1 MNEYWRGIVE
11 KTFQMALEDLG
22 VKENYRLEMA
32 QGIPFSGDA
41 TARLK
46 RVRIREDLPGI
57 ELVRTA
63 LHEAYH
69 VLQYQEWD
77 RWRNDRKQMEKAA
90 EDFCQKKCWH
100 YYRRVKGIEEEDLY
114 SLLEKCFG

>member
-46 RVRIREDLPGI
+46 KVRIREDLPGI

-77 RWRNDRKQMEKAA
+77 RWRNDRKKW
-90 EDFCQKKCWH
+90 KKQ
-100 YYRRVKGIEEEDLY
+100 RRTFARKSVGTITVELRE
-114 SLLEKCFG
+114 